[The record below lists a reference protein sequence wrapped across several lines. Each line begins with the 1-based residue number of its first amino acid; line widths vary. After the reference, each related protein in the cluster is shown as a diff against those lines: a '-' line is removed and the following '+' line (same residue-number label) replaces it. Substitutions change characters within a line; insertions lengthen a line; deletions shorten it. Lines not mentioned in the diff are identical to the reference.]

1 MTDSPHLLIIGV
13 GGLGSAMVREALQRG
28 LRVSVLVR
36 HPDKLLTSL
45 GVATLDQL
53 ENVFVGDGT
62 DPDVLDSSMTGV
74 DVALSGRGADP
85 HLAAAVAAAVAR
97 NAPRK
102 LVWPAGSTNVK
113 AEDGVTLNYVQLM
126 PTAAWAEAAYL
137 THQACIDAIRAAHV
151 TSVIFCPGVMS
162 ATGHRS
168 ADVAATIR
176 IDRDG
181 GSFVSYEDAAWVMVE
196 AATTSTYDGQ
206 LISAGTPA

>member
-13 GGLGSAMVREALQRG
+13 GGLGSAMVREALERS

-62 DPDVLDSSMTGV
+62 DPDVLDSAMASV
-74 DVALSGRGADP
+74 DVVLSGRGADP
-85 HLAAAVAAAVAR
+85 HLAAAVATAVSR

-113 AEDGVTLNYVQLM
+113 AEDGVTPNYVRLM
-126 PTAAWAEAAYL
+126 PTATWAEAAYL
-137 THQACIDAIRAAHV
+137 SHQACIDAIRA
-151 TSVIFCPGVMS
+151 TDIISVIFCPGVMR
-162 ATGHRS
+162 AVGHRS
-168 ADVAATIR
+168 PNINTRIR
-176 IDRDG
+176 IDRDA

-206 LISAGTPA
+206 LVTASTPT